1 LSKSSF
7 TLTTSAAQKV
17 TVNETF
23 ATKYPKKTTSIKST
37 DVKKGEPVLV
47 VGTVSG
53 TTIKATQVIS

>member
-1 LSKSSF
+1 
-7 TLTTSAAQKV
+7 LTTSAAQKV
-17 TVNETF
+17 TVNETS